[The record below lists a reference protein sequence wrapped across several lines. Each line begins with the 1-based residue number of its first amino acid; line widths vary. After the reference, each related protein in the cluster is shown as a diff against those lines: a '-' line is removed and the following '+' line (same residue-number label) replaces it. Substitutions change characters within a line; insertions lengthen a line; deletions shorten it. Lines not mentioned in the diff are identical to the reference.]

1 MREADDIY
9 IACCTED
16 GGILHCTMDRNGLLQ
31 KKELFPLSKPMYL
44 AWNHRTLLAV
54 QRKPREDSS
63 CSSVAE
69 IEVSSDGT
77 LGKCISNTST
87 HGIVSA
93 HVSIL
98 NGRIYTANYIS
109 GSITRIPDMVIEHEG
124 HGPNES
130 RQASAHPHQII
141 PTPDN
146 RFLAVPDLGTD
157 TIYTY
162 TPDLQLVSTTHLPA
176 GSGPRHLAFAE
187 DGYAY
192 LACELSS
199 ETAAL
204 RYENGS
210 FRLISLRRGIPDS
223 YKGENLAAAI
233 RVHGDMVL
241 VSERGHDSIAHFK
254 AGKGE
259 LQFICSTSC
268 GGSWPRDFIIFN
280 DYLIVTNEKS
290 SNVAVFRKEKGI
302 FSEKVSE
309 IGCPAPIAVIA

>member
-176 GSGPRHLAFAE
+176 GSGPAAAALASPAGAVLFPA
-187 DGYAY
+187 ATRVA
-192 LACELSS
+192 ACALSNAG
-199 ETAAL
+199 ETA
-204 RYENGS
+204 S
-210 FRLISLRRGIPDS
+210 
-223 YKGENLAAAI
+223 AAP
-233 RVHGDMVL
+233 
-241 VSERGHDSIAHFK
+241 IA
-254 AGKGE
+254 
-259 LQFICSTSC
+259 T
-268 GGSWPRDFIIFN
+268 
-280 DYLIVTNEKS
+280 
-290 SNVAVFRKEKGI
+290 AVFRKPRRLKPSFLFKSSMSLI
-302 FSEKVSE
+302 VFSV
-309 IGCPAPIAVIA
+309 